1 MTVVPALLVSLTW
14 LRSHSHLLTAPPRQG
29 FDISA
34 VRFPRQARRHLYTR
48 MAGNAMSVPVVGTIL
63 LAATRFIDYP
73 MLVTIVGTV
82 LQGFV
87 VHSAFKSFPEA
98 YYTPKAPKKRS
109 SGINQGFGA
118 DAFRSLS
125 TFGRLSELGFGL
137 GPRAAAF
144 FWRKFTKACNAN
156 TLFLGITQ
164 KSNDSTTYPFIK
176 EQ

>member
-1 MTVVPALLVSLTW
+1 
-14 LRSHSHLLTAPPRQG
+14 
-29 FDISA
+29 
-34 VRFPRQARRHLYTR
+34 

-63 LAATRFIDYP
+63 LAA
-73 MLVTIVGTV
+73 
-82 LQGFV
+82 
-87 VHSAFKSFPEA
+87 KSFPEA
-98 YYTPKAPKKRS
+98 YDTPKAPKKRS

-118 DAFRSLS
+118 DAVRSLS

-144 FWRKFTKACNAN
+144 FCGSSRKPAMRVLCSF
-156 TLFLGITQ
+156 GITQ